1 MLGINKP
8 FLHES
13 AQVVIDMMKGV
24 YPDLVEKASYIT
36 KVILNEEQRFM
47 ETLDAGLRILQEET
61 AALRQAGKSVLPG
74 SLIFKLYDTFGFPTD
89 LTADIVKRD
98 GFTLDNDG
106 FNAEM
111 EQQRIRARGA
121 WKGSGEEAVAE
132 CYLKASS
139 SGIISEFC
147 GYEGVI
153 KAQSKVA
160 AIFINGQSV
169 QSAKEGQDAEIVLTA
184 TPFYGESGGQAG
196 DTGYLEGTGFSFSC
210 FGYQK
215 TC

>member
-1 MLGINKP
+1 
-8 FLHES
+8 
-13 AQVVIDMMKGV
+13 MMKDV

-61 AALRQAGKSVLPG
+61 AALKKAGKSVLPG
-74 SLIFKLYDTFGFPTD
+74 SLVFKLYDTFGFPTD

-98 GFTLDNDG
+98 NFTLDKDG
-106 FNAEM
+106 FEAEM

-139 SGIISEFC
+139 SGIVSEFC

-160 AIFINGQSV
+160 AIFIEWTIR
-169 QSAKEGQDAEIVLTA
+169 AKREVKDRRRK
-184 TPFYGESGGQAG
+184 
-196 DTGYLEGTGFSFSC
+196 SF
-210 FGYQK
+210 
-215 TC
+215 

>member
-1 MLGINKP
+1 
-8 FLHES
+8 
-13 AQVVIDMMKGV
+13 MMKGV

-74 SLIFKLYDTFGFPTD
+74 SLVFKLYDTFGFPTD

-106 FNAEM
+106 FEAEM

-139 SGIISEFC
+139 SGIVS
-147 GYEGVI
+147 
-153 KAQSKVA
+153 
-160 AIFINGQSV
+160 
-169 QSAKEGQDAEIVLTA
+169 
-184 TPFYGESGGQAG
+184 
-196 DTGYLEGTGFSFSC
+196 
-210 FGYQK
+210 
-215 TC
+215 